1 MANYLKGIGDAAT
14 RVNEILPSFD
24 ARIANFLCGH
34 TMGIVRGEFYEFNAT
49 RIDRGVVIS
58 GGLLQAHGYF
68 GCADTDTQI
77 NFIMPSGTQYLH
89 IYAEIDLSVVPNRF
103 EIKATAQSNSTA
115 WTPRQDN
122 LRSATNG
129 RYEFPLWQIT
139 LTSTNIT
146 LLDRRAYIAKPLAA
160 VNAEHAD
167 TATTQAQTD
176 NSTKVATTSYV
187 RTAITNIPYASD
199 NARGL
204 VKLVWTAS
212 SGTLDIRSVD

>member
-1 MANYLKGIGDAAT
+1 MANYLKGIGDAIT
-14 RVNEILPSFD
+14 RTNEILPSFD
-24 ARIANFLCGH
+24 ARILNFLTGH
-34 TMGIVRGEFYEFNAT
+34 TSGIIRGEFYEFDASK
-49 RIDRGVVIS
+49 IDRGVVVR
-58 GGLLQAHGYF
+58 GGLVQAHGYF

-77 NFIMPSGTQYLH
+77 NFVMPSTTQYVH

-103 EIKATAQSNSTA
+103 EIKATGLSNSTA

-122 LRSATNG
+122 LRSSTSG
-129 RYEFPLWQIT
+129 RYQFPLWQVTLTATTIT
-139 LTSTNIT
+139 LA
-146 LLDRRAYIAKPLAA
+146 DRRAYIAKPLNA

-187 RTAITNIPYASD
+187 RTAITNIPYAS
-199 NARGL
+199 NSARGL